1 MGCQSPCRQIVVA
14 MIVLVIA
21 SVAFAGELDSALQD
35 PAEAFVAASQAYD
48 QGDYERAVE
57 LYREVIAAGVEDGRV
72 QYNLGNAYLRKGEL
86 GEAVVAYRRAL
97 VLRPRDQDIRANQSF
112 ARSAAKDAIEP
123 PEPGPVV
130 STLLFWF
137 YTLSPKELVLVV
149 LTANLLFWTLAIGR
163 IFRPQS
169 EALKWTS
176 VFCLVVLIATG
187 GSLLA
192 RPWLSP
198 PIAVVLPQEVEAHTA
213 PALDSV
219 VRFKLHAGTELR
231 VRDRRE
237 DWIRV
242 KLPDGQQGWVEA
254 ESLGVV
260 ER

>member
-1 MGCQSPCRQIVVA
+1 MRRPSPCRRIGVA
-14 MIVLVIA
+14 TVALVIA
-21 SVAFAGELDSALQD
+21 TVAFAGDVDPALQD
-35 PAEAFVAASQAYD
+35 PAEAFVAANQAYD
-48 QGDYERAVE
+48 QGDYGRAVE
-57 LYREVIAAGVEDGRV
+57 LYRNVVAAGVEDGRV
-72 QYNLGNAYLRKGEL
+72 QYNLGNAHLRNGEL
-86 GEAVVAYRRAL
+86 GEAIAAYRRAL
-97 VLRPRDQDIRANQSF
+97 ILRPRDQDIRANQSF

-137 YTLSPKELVLVV
+137 FTLSPKELVLLV
-149 LTANLLFWTLAIGR
+149 LTANLLFWALAMGR

-176 VFCLVVLIATG
+176 VFCLAVLIATG

-198 PIAVVLPQEVEAHTA
+198 PIAVVLPQEIEAHTA
-213 PALDSV
+213 PAIDSV

-242 KLPDGQQGWVEA
+242 QLPDGQQGWIEA
-254 ESLGVV
+254 EALGVV

>member
-1 MGCQSPCRQIVVA
+1 MRRESAYRQ
-14 MIVLVIA
+14 LVIA
-21 SVAFAGELDSALQD
+21 GIALVMAVAAFADDESPSRD
-35 PAEAFVAASQAYD
+35 PAEAFVAANQAYD
-48 QGDYERAVE
+48 QGDYGRAVE
-57 LYREVIAAGVEDGRV
+57 LYRHVIAAGVEDGRV
-72 QYNLGNAYLRKGEL
+72 HYNLGNAHLRNGEL
-86 GEAVVAYRRAL
+86 GEAVAAYRRARI
-97 VLRPRDQDIRANQSF
+97 LRPRDQDIRANQSF

-137 YTLSPKELVLVV
+137 YALSPKELLLLV
-149 LTANLLFWTLAIGR
+149 LTVNLLFWGLAIGR
-163 IFRPQS
+163 VFRPQS

-176 VFCLVVLIATG
+176 VFLAAILIATA

-192 RPWLSP
+192 RTWLSP
-198 PIAVVLPQEVEAHTA
+198 PIAVVLPQEIEAHTA

-237 DWIRV
+237 NWVRV
-242 KLPDGQQGWVEA
+242 ALPDGQQGWIEA
-254 ESLGVV
+254 QSLGLV

>member
-1 MGCQSPCRQIVVA
+1 MRRGSPYRRIVIA
-14 MIVLVIA
+14 GIALVIA
-21 SVAFAGELDSALQD
+21 AAAFADDESTLQD
-35 PAEAFVAASQAYD
+35 PAEAFIAANQAYD
-48 QGDYERAVE
+48 QGDYGRAVE
-57 LYREVIAAGVEDGRV
+57 LYREVMAAGVEDGRV
-72 QYNLGNAYLRKGEL
+72 LYNLGNAYLRKGEL

-123 PEPGPVV
+123 PKPGPVV
-130 STLLFWF
+130 SILLFWF

-176 VFCLVVLIATG
+176 LFCLAILIATG

-198 PIAVVLPQEVEAHTA
+198 PIAVVLPQEIEAHTA
-213 PALDSV
+213 PTLDSV

-242 KLPDGQQGWVEA
+242 QLPDGQQGWVEA
-254 ESLGVV
+254 ESLGLV